1 MGMELR
7 VSNKNKVVG
16 IMSETQLYF
25 WRPLIE
31 KHKQELSFLVDYYNK
46 TKVQFD
52 NIEQEAREYAE
63 SLSRK
68 VYIDEDTDIADVIAW
83 ISELEIKFYE
93 KLLRM
98 KSNHFLT
105 VIFQLYQ
112 TWEQQ
117 IVKFTIKEMRHYFD
131 VPSLEY
137 DEVQKIFKLHGV
149 DITKTKAWPKLRE
162 LKLLANTIKH
172 GEGASASKLRKI
184 RPDFFVVHGVDI
196 LKLRGSILL
205 EEISLQVKESD
216 FFEYVEATI
225 AFWDEMPERAFADE
239 ELLYT
244 ELLKMNR

>member
-1 MGMELR
+1 PVTMRSWIGMGMELR
-7 VSNKNKVVG
+7 VSNTNKVVG

-31 KHKQELSFLVDYYNK
+31 KHKQELSFLVYYYNK

-52 NIEQEAREYAE
+52 NIEQEAREYAA
-63 SLSRK
+63 SKSSK

-83 ISELEIKFYE
+83 ISELEIEFYE

-137 DEVQKIFKLHGV
+137 DEVQKIFNL
-149 DITKTKAWPKLRE
+149 
-162 LKLLANTIKH
+162 
-172 GEGASASKLRKI
+172 
-184 RPDFFVVHGVDI
+184 
-196 LKLRGSILL
+196 
-205 EEISLQVKESD
+205 
-216 FFEYVEATI
+216 
-225 AFWDEMPERAFADE
+225 
-239 ELLYT
+239 
-244 ELLKMNR
+244 